1 MAQFNVTLT
10 NGGAGVLAK
19 CIGGKQL
26 VFTKMSMGD
35 GRYSGQSQDAA
46 ALVSVKANLTIAKI
60 TVKDGTATI
69 RSVLQYK
76 SVETGFTWREIGLFA
91 RDPDTQAEVLYAY
104 GNAGEQGD
112 YIPGSSEA
120 TLDEKIINIRAMI
133 SSAANVTAVIDES
146 LVFATQQDLSAHED
160 NTNIH
165 VTAEQKASWDA
176 KETPEGAQAKADQ
189 AKADAEAASIPLT
202 AKGQANGV
210 ASLDGTGKVP
220 SAQLPAMDYDPAGS
234 AATVQTNLDAH
245 TGNTG
250 NPHSVTAAQVG
261 AVPTAEKGAAGGVAT
276 LDGNGKIVAAQM
288 PDTGGSAEEVQ
299 AHLDEHIADTV
310 KHVTAAERT
319 NWNSKAA
326 GNHTHTAAQVGARPE
341 DWLPTAAEINA
352 VPTSRTVNGKAL
364 STNISLTAADVE
376 AATSGHTHTA
386 AQVGAV
392 PTTRTVNGKAL
403 SANISLTA
411 ADVGAAAKSTKTTQ
425 NISTSWTGSTAPY
438 TQSISI
444 SGVTA
449 TNIVE
454 ISLTSTATAS
464 QAKQYQMLNLQDG
477 GQAAGSI
484 TLRAFGKK
492 NTATIPINVIV
503 RGDI

>member
-165 VTAEQKASWDA
+165 VTTEQKASWDA

-220 SAQLPAMDYDPAGS
+220 TAQLPAMNYDPAGS
-234 AATVQTNLDAH
+234 AGAVQTNLD
-245 TGNTG
+245 G
-250 NPHSVTAAQVG
+250 
-261 AVPTAEKGAAGGVAT
+261 
-276 LDGNGKIVAAQM
+276 
-288 PDTGGSAEEVQ
+288 
-299 AHLDEHIADTV
+299 HIADTV
-310 KHVTAAERT
+310 KHITAAERT
-319 NWNSKAA
+319 AWNSKAA
-326 GNHTHTAAQVGARPE
+326 GDHTHTAAQVGARPE

-364 STNISLTAADVE
+364 SAD
-376 AATSGHTHTA
+376 
-386 AQVGAV
+386 
-392 PTTRTVNGKAL
+392 
-403 SANISLTA
+403 ISLTA
-411 ADVGAAAKSTKTTQ
+411 ADVGSLPKTGGAF
-425 NISTSWTGSTAPY
+425 TG
-438 TQSISI
+438 QV
-444 SGVTA
+444 SGVSPTSGI
-449 TNIVE
+449 TKGFRNIYYGSGAPAS
-454 ISLTSTATAS
+454 SLGA
-464 QAKQYQMLNLQDG
+464 N
-477 GQAAGSI
+477 
-484 TLRAFGKK
+484 
-492 NTATIPINVIV
+492 
-503 RGDI
+503 GDIYIKIG

>member
-220 SAQLPAMDYDPAGS
+220 SAQLPAMNYDPAGS
-234 AATVQTNLDAH
+234 AAAVDAKL
-245 TGNTG
+245 TA
-250 NPHSVTAAQVG
+250 HSG
-261 AVPTAEKGAAGGVAT
+261 
-276 LDGNGKIVAAQM
+276 
-288 PDTGGSAEEVQ
+288 
-299 AHLDEHIADTV
+299 DTV
-310 KHVTAAERT
+310 NHITAAERT
-319 NWNSKAA
+319 TWNSKA
-326 GNHTHTAAQVGARPE
+326 TTVTYTASVTTTWTTDSTNGGYYQTV
-341 DWLPTAAEINA
+341 
-352 VPTSRTVNGKAL
+352 TVNGMLATDNPIADIILGSDVDANAL
-364 STNISLTAADVE
+364 YTE
-376 AATSGHTHTA
+376 AWGLVS
-386 AQVGAV
+386 
-392 PTTRTVNGKAL
+392 R
-403 SANISLTA
+403 
-411 ADVGAAAKSTKTTQ
+411 
-425 NISTSWTGSTAPY
+425 ISTGTNNIILYANGDAP
-438 TQSISI
+438 TI
-444 SGVTA
+444 
-449 TNIVE
+449 
-454 ISLTSTATAS
+454 
-464 QAKQYQMLNLQDG
+464 
-477 GQAAGSI
+477 
-484 TLRAFGKK
+484 AFTVQLK
-492 NTATIPINVIV
+492 VV
-503 RGDI
+503 R